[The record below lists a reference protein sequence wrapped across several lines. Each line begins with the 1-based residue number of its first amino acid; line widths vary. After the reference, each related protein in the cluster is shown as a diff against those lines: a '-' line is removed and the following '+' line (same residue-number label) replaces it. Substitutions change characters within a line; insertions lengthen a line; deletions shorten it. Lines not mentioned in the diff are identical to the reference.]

1 MNVKIVIN
9 AKETTKD
16 DIRAFV
22 QMIREW
28 ELKTPKST
36 IVGVLFDTDPK
47 ITSEQAKAIF
57 EGIFSEGFFVDTNIN
72 AVEPSKGSII
82 RLGSRGITVNGDLIG
97 TCEEISLSIGEASNE
112 EIKRLEDAEAIV
124 LIRMRQG

>member
-16 DIRAFV
+16 DIRSLI
-22 QMIREW
+22 QMMREW

-57 EGIFSEGFFVDTNIN
+57 EGIFSEGFFVDTHDPAVSLYTNID
-72 AVEPSKGSII
+72 AVQRFHYSAGHTRHHRRWRPD
-82 RLGSRGITVNGDLIG
+82 RHL
-97 TCEEISLSIGEASNE
+97 
-112 EIKRLEDAEAIV
+112 
-124 LIRMRQG
+124 